1 MKHLLESWVR
11 RRNPDFALHPAVSS
25 GVLLSFGLHTAAS
38 LLRGTKLWLRG
49 RATGGAMLGQG
60 VRFQYLGRIRFGRW
74 LKVGDHVRFS
84 GLGSGGLTLG
94 DRVSIGAF
102 SQVIVSTSLSEPG
115 QFIRLGSRVGI
126 GEFAYLGGGGGL
138 SIGDDCIVGQYFSC
152 HPENH
157 LHADVEQLIRRQGVT
172 RRGIS
177 IGPNCWIGSKV
188 TVLDG
193 VTIGA
198 GCVVAAGAVVT
209 RSVPAGCVVAGVP
222 ARVIAYREPAA
233 LTESTP
239 KSTPDLQPAF
249 A

>member
-1 MKHLLESWVR
+1 MKNILEIWVR
-11 RRNPDFALHPAVSS
+11 RRNPDFALHAAVSS
-25 GVLLSFGLHTAAS
+25 GMLLSFGLSTAAS
-38 LLRGTKLWLRG
+38 LLRGARLWLRG
-49 RATGGAMLGQG
+49 RASGGAMLGQD
-60 VRFQYLGRIRFGRW
+60 VRFQYLSLIRFGRW

-84 GLGSGGLTLG
+84 GLGLGGLTLG

-102 SQVIVSTSLSEPG
+102 SQVIVSTSLADPG
-115 QFIRLGSRVGI
+115 QFIRLGNRVGI

-157 LHADVEQLIRRQGVT
+157 QHADPEQLIRLQGVT

-177 IGPNCWIGSKV
+177 IGANCWIGSKV

-193 VTIGA
+193 VRIGA

-222 ARVIAYREPAA
+222 ARVIGYRESA
-233 LTESTP
+233 ESID
-239 KSTPDLQPAF
+239 STPDLQPAF

>member
-1 MKHLLESWVR
+1 MKNLLERWVR
-11 RRNPDFALHPAVSS
+11 RRNPDFALHPAV
-25 GVLLSFGLHTAAS
+25 GPAVLLSFALRTALS
-38 LLRGTKLWLRG
+38 LLRGTRLWLRG
-49 RATGGAMLGQG
+49 RASGGAMLGQG
-60 VRFQYLGRIRFGRW
+60 VRFQYLGLMRFGRW

-84 GLGSGGLTLG
+84 GLGAEGLTLG

-102 SQVIVSTSLSEPG
+102 SQVIVSTSLTEPG
-115 QFIRLGSRVGI
+115 RFIRLGSRVGI

-157 LHADVEQLIRRQGVT
+157 LHADANQLIRLQGVT
-172 RRGIS
+172 RQGIR

-193 VTIGA
+193 VSIGA

-222 ARVIAYREPAA
+222 ARIIGYREPADA
-233 LTESTP
+233 PAPTP
-239 KSTPDLQPAF
+239 ASAPAF

>member
-1 MKHLLESWVR
+1 MKNLLEGWVR
-11 RRNPDFALHPAVSS
+11 RRNPDFVLHPAVGL
-25 GVLLSFGLHTAAS
+25 GVLLGFGLSTCCS
-38 LLRGTKLWLRG
+38 LLRGARLWLRG
-49 RATGGAMLGQG
+49 RASRGAMLGRG
-60 VRFQYLGRIRFGRW
+60 VRFQYLSLIRFGRW
-74 LKVGDHVRFS
+74 LKVGDQVRFS
-84 GLGSGGLTLG
+84 GLGSEGLTLG

-102 SQVIVSTSLSEPG
+102 SQLIVSTSLSEPG
-115 QFIRLGSRVGI
+115 RFIRLGSRVGI

-157 LHADVEQLIRRQGVT
+157 RHADPDRLIRQQGVV

-177 IGPNCWIGSKV
+177 IGANCWIGSKV

-193 VTIGA
+193 VRIGA

-222 ARVIAYREPAA
+222 ARVIAYREPADA
-233 LTESTP
+233 LAVTP
-239 KSTPDLQPAF
+239 TIQPAC

>member
-1 MKHLLESWVR
+1 MKKLLENWVR
-11 RRNPDFALHPAVSS
+11 RRNPQFALHPAVGA
-25 GVLLSFGLHTAAS
+25 GVLLSFGFSTALS
-38 LLRGTKLWLRG
+38 LVRGGRLWLRA
-49 RATGGAMLGQG
+49 RATGGAMLGRG
-60 VRFQYLGRIRFGRW
+60 VRFQYLGLIRFGQW

-84 GLGSGGLTLG
+84 GLGAEGLTLG

-102 SQVIVSTSLSEPG
+102 SQVIVSTSLHEPG
-115 QFIRLGSRVGI
+115 RFIRLGSRVGI

-138 SIGDDCIVGQYFSC
+138 SIGDDCIIGQYFSC

-157 LHADVEQLIRRQGVT
+157 LHGDYDQLIRLQGVV

-198 GCVVAAGAVVT
+198 GSIVAAGAVVT
-209 RSVPAGCVVAGVP
+209 RSVPAGSVVAGVP
-222 ARVIAYREPAA
+222 ARIISSRVPQESYAA
-233 LTESTP
+233 I
-239 KSTPDLQPAF
+239 QPEF

>member
-1 MKHLLESWVR
+1 MKSILENWVR
-11 RRNPDFALHPAVSS
+11 RRNPNFALHPAVGA
-25 GVLLSFGLHTAAS
+25 GVLLSFGLSTALS
-38 LLRGTKLWLRG
+38 LVRGAQLWLRG
-49 RATGGAMLGQG
+49 RASGGAMLGSG
-60 VRFQYLGRIRFGRW
+60 VQFQYLSLIRFGKF
-74 LKVGDHVRFS
+74 LKTGDHVRFS
-84 GLGSGGLTLG
+84 GLGTDGLTMG

-102 SQVIVSTSLSEPG
+102 SQVIVSTSLHEPG
-115 QFIRLGSRVGI
+115 RFIRLGSRVGI

-138 SIGDDCIVGQYFSC
+138 SIGDDCIIGQYFSC

-157 LHADVEQLIRRQGVT
+157 RHADYDALIRLQGVT

-198 GCVVAAGAVVT
+198 GCIVAAGAVVT
-209 RSVPAGCVVAGVP
+209 RSVPDGCVVAGVP
-222 ARVIAYREPAA
+222 ARIIAYREPVEAPAA
-233 LTESTP
+233 S
-239 KSTPDLQPAF
+239 QPEF

>member
-1 MKHLLESWVR
+1 MKNILERWVR
-11 RRNPDFALHPAVSS
+11 RRNPDFALHPSVSS
-25 GVLLSFGLHTAAS
+25 RVLLSFGLRTARC
-38 LLRGTKLWLRG
+38 LLRGSRLWLRG
-49 RATGGAMLGQG
+49 RASGGAMLGCG
-60 VRFQYLGRIRFGRW
+60 VRFQHLGLIRFGRW

-84 GLGSGGLTLG
+84 GLGAGGLTLG

-102 SQVIVSTSLSEPG
+102 SQVIVSTSLHEPG
-115 QFIRLGSRVGI
+115 CFIEVGNRVGI

-138 SIGDDCIVGQYFSC
+138 RIGDDCIIGQYFSC

-157 LHADVEQLIRRQGVT
+157 RHADHAAPIRLQGVT
-172 RRGIS
+172 RTGIT

-209 RSVPAGCVVAGVP
+209 RSVPAGSVVAGVP
-222 ARVIAYREPAA
+222 ARLIARRGPS
-233 LTESTP
+233 ESPTVYATYLP
-239 KSTPDLQPAF
+239 QLV
-249 A
+249 

>member
-1 MKHLLESWVR
+1 MKKLLERWVR
-11 RRNPDFALHPAVSS
+11 RRNPHFTLHPAVGP
-25 GVLLSFGLHTAAS
+25 GVLLSFGLNTARS

-49 RATGGAMLGQG
+49 RASGGAMLGQG
-60 VRFQYLGRIRFGRW
+60 VRFQYLGLIRFGKF
-74 LKVGDHVRFS
+74 LKTGDHVRFS
-84 GLGSGGLTLG
+84 GLGTEGLTIG
-94 DRVSIGAF
+94 DNVSIGAF

-126 GEFAYLGGGGGL
+126 GEFAYLGDGGGL
-138 SIGDDCIVGQYFSC
+138 SIGDDCIIGQYFSC

-157 LHADVEQLIRRQGVT
+157 CHGDANQPIRLQGVT

-177 IGPNCWIGSKV
+177 IGANCWIGSKV

-198 GCVVAAGAVVT
+198 GCILAAGAVVT
-209 RSVPAGCVVAGVP
+209 RSVPDGCVVAGVP
-222 ARVIAYREPAA
+222 ARIIAYRELAEAPAPA
-233 LTESTP
+233 
-239 KSTPDLQPAF
+239 QPEF

>member
-1 MKHLLESWVR
+1 MKNLLEGWVR
-11 RRNPDFALHPAVSS
+11 RRNPDFALHPAV
-25 GVLLSFGLHTAAS
+25 GPAVLLSFGLRTALS
-38 LLRGTKLWLRG
+38 LLRGTRLWLRG
-49 RATGGAMLGQG
+49 RASGGAMLGQG
-60 VRFQYLGRIRFGRW
+60 VRFQYLGLIRFGRW

-84 GLGSGGLTLG
+84 GLGAEGLTLG

-102 SQVIVSTSLSEPG
+102 SQVIVSTSLTEPG
-115 QFIRLGSRVGI
+115 CFIRLGSRVGI

-157 LHADVEQLIRRQGVT
+157 LHADASQSIRLQGVT
-172 RRGIS
+172 RQGIS

-193 VTIGA
+193 VSIGA

-222 ARVIAYREPAA
+222 ARIIGYREPADA
-233 LTESTP
+233 PAPIPASA
-239 KSTPDLQPAF
+239 PAF

>member
-1 MKHLLESWVR
+1 MKNLLESWVR
-11 RRNPDFALHPAVSS
+11 RRNPDFALHPAVGSA
-25 GVLLSFGLHTAAS
+25 VLLSFGLNTALS
-38 LLRGTKLWLRG
+38 LVRGSKLWLRG
-49 RATGGAMLGQG
+49 RASGGAMLGRG
-60 VRFQYLGRIRFGRW
+60 VRFQYLGLIRFGRW

-84 GLGSGGLTLG
+84 GLGGEGLTLG

-102 SQVIVSTSLSEPG
+102 SQVIVSTSLTEPG
-115 QFIRLGSRVGI
+115 RFIRLGSRVGI

-157 LHADVEQLIRRQGVT
+157 LHADVEQLIRLQGVT

-193 VTIGA
+193 VSIGA

-209 RSVPAGCVVAGVP
+209 RSVPDGCVVAGVP
-222 ARVIAYREPAA
+222 ARIIAYREPAQA
-233 LTESTP
+233 PET
-239 KSTPDLQPAF
+239 TPDLQPAF